1 MMDQTHIGY
10 TYWQQ
15 PEVDKMPEVA
25 TLPAGATAAS
35 ATAPQP
41 AAAANSSPEN
51 YAFLNHSSSTVPNNL
66 PPKVD
71 DKPLARQKRKRTR
84 YTLAN
89 R

>member
-1 MMDQTHIGY
+1 MELPT
-10 TYWQQ
+10 TYH
-15 PEVDKMPEVA
+15 EGD
-25 TLPAGATAAS
+25 
-35 ATAPQP
+35 QP
-41 AAAANSSPEN
+41 AAAATNSSPGN
-51 YAFLNHSSSTVPNNL
+51 YAFLNHSSSTVPKNL